1 MVRSKYTCI
10 YILPWVIFFF
20 ISNANAQKN
29 EIGIHAGVTYYHGE
43 LNPITPF
50 DDPFVGLGVFYRRN
64 FNGHFGVKANAMATR
79 LWNTDQNGKND
90 YQTFRNQSFRTP
102 LIEASV
108 LGEIN
113 FFWYEPGSV
122 KKGANRWTP
131 FIYAGVGG
139 FWFQP
144 QAQYQ
149 GEWVNLH
156 NLNTEGQGIV
166 PGRKPYKRIQPVI
179 PFGLGVKATPFKGFI
194 ITVDWGMRMTF
205 TDYLD
210 DVSSTYVDPS
220 ILNQTG
226 GKPAI
231 DIADQSPGSSVSN
244 IDRQRGFAKTKDWY
258 GYLGVHLSIRIK
270 DKRADCWGGIRSSSK
285 FKNKI
290 GN

>member
-1 MVRSKYTCI
+1 MVRTI
-10 YILPWVIFFF
+10 FHYIILLPLLLILGSVY
-20 ISNANAQKN
+20 SYGQKN

-50 DDPFVGLGVFYRRN
+50 EDPFVGLGLFYRRN
-64 FNGHFGVKANAMATR
+64 FNGHFGVKANVLATR
-79 LWNTDQNGKND
+79 LWNSDHNGVNE
-90 YQTFRNQSFRTP
+90 YQQFRNQKFRTP
-102 LIEASV
+102 LMEASI

-122 KKGANRWTP
+122 KKGAKRWTP
-131 FIYAGVGG
+131 FIFAGVGG
-139 FWFQP
+139 FYFQP
-144 QAQYQ
+144 QAMYN
-149 GEWVNLH
+149 GAWVNLQELH
-156 NLNTEGQGIV
+156 TEGQGIV
-166 PGRKPYKRIQPVI
+166 PGRKPYKKIQPVI

-194 ITVDWGMRMTF
+194 ITIDWGMRMTF

-210 DVSSTYVDPS
+210 DVSSSYVDPS

-244 IDRQRGFAKTKDWY
+244 VDRQRGFALTKDWY

-270 DKRADCWGGIRSSSK
+270 DKRNDCWTGI
-285 FKNKI
+285 KNTSRFRK
-290 GN
+290 